1 MQQRPPCTIH
11 ALASDTSASTAPR
24 VRSSLLL
31 LHMHACMHIISTGR
45 GPGVR
50 ALSMHAC
57 MRTYPPMWC
66 RSTCTYWWTGW
77 KMDGSMHATMT
88 MHAPATVSPDFL
100 LLTMDWAI
108 HRSIDRSIEEYS
120 RRRDRRTCMY
130 LLVVCKVKAAAL
142 VRTVRNKLS
151 TYGVVVVVRSTSLI
165 YTLDM
170 PHACTR
176 SLAQLSLASGWAPHV
191 AACMGTV
198 SASPLWLWMDA
209 WDLSGTCST

>member
-1 MQQRPPCTIH
+1 
-11 ALASDTSASTAPR
+11 
-24 VRSSLLL
+24 
-31 LHMHACMHIISTGR
+31 MHACILYPRAGGR
-45 GPGVR
+45 GYV
-50 ALSMHAC
+50 LWAC

-176 SLAQLSLASGWAPHV
+176 SLAQLSLASGWAPAGRRTWRH
-191 AACMGTV
+191 
-198 SASPLWLWMDA
+198 A
-209 WDLSGTCST
+209 WAQSLLVPYGYGWTHEICLVRALRS